1 MNSTEWMEYIT
12 DIKNQ
17 ITESLT
23 EQYDNTVVD
32 SSIDY
37 ENKIIKIEVSH
48 PYDDEYLEEVEE
60 SVYCHLPYYNHEIDY
75 ELDGCNITITIGRE
89 LDEWE
94 QEMNIAYQKLSEE
107 QYYCNE
113 ENHKLALIRAV
124 ESLYDLYS
132 KQSFAVELQN
142 SDCLQSFYLR
152 KKMDILEEIKKYAT
166 EFEQLIEEE
175 TEQSIK

>member
-60 SVYCHLPYYNHEIDY
+60 TVYCHLPYYNHEIDY
-75 ELDGCNITITIGRE
+75 KLDGCNITINIGRE

-94 QEMNIAYQKLSEE
+94 QEMNIAY
-107 QYYCNE
+107 
-113 ENHKLALIRAV
+113 
-124 ESLYDLYS
+124 
-132 KQSFAVELQN
+132 
-142 SDCLQSFYLR
+142 
-152 KKMDILEEIKKYAT
+152 
-166 EFEQLIEEE
+166 
-175 TEQSIK
+175 